1 MLRLIHQG
9 IFEKE
14 SVIFCGVQGTEVF
27 KWCFFH
33 KDCELDRDNVAI
45 LKQLALSQQ
54 DAVFLTSCLVTG
66 REIRRDRSYIFY
78 VISDLLF
85 WHFRQVFVLSF
96 LSKPCQI
103 FHFIHLFPEQ
113 PMSAAM
119 MIHSFCFNVST
130 PGLIK
135 NHRRY
140 KHVRMSSA
148 LICAVLIATK
158 IRFLKENIH
167 MQIFILENNAS
178 SALHLARKKQP

>member
-14 SVIFCGVQGTEVF
+14 SVIFCGVRGTEVF
-27 KWCFFH
+27 KRCFFH
-33 KDCELDRDNVAI
+33 KDCELDRDNLAI

-96 LSKPCQI
+96 LSKP
-103 FHFIHLFPEQ
+103 
-113 PMSAAM
+113 
-119 MIHSFCFNVST
+119 
-130 PGLIK
+130 
-135 NHRRY
+135 
-140 KHVRMSSA
+140 
-148 LICAVLIATK
+148 
-158 IRFLKENIH
+158 
-167 MQIFILENNAS
+167 
-178 SALHLARKKQP
+178 